1 MFICRDHG
9 DGVLC
14 LLLTMADDYVITGS
28 RDCYFR
34 VISLDTGQVVHSKK
48 EHTGPVT
55 CLSLNAKNTILL
67 TGTLSRVFKGRY
79 CALSNMST
87 VYRLCSVPLCLVH
100 IHGGATLS
108 CTHTRWRH
116 SILYTY
122 TVAPLYL
129 VLIHD
134 CATLSCTRTRWHHFI
149 LYTYTVAPL
158 YLVHI
163 RVGATLSCTHTRWR
177 HSILYTYT
185 LAPLYLLH
193 IHDCATLSCTHT
205 RWRHSILYTYALAPL
220 YHVHICVGATLSY
233 TRWRHST
240 RRISS
245 NNNRHKWFSCLRN
258 AESGQPFISGRKMNS
273 IAMILPQGHV
283 HNTTQYQTYL
293 KAISQSTTAS
303 RASNQ
308 IPRQP
313 SINMRVTA
321 SACHV

>member
-79 CALSNMST
+79 CALSNMS
-87 VYRLCSVPLCLVH
+87 VYSAPPCLVH
-100 IHGGATLS
+100 IHGG
-108 CTHTRWRH
+108 
-116 SILYTY
+116 
-122 TVAPLYL
+122 V
-129 VLIHD
+129 
-134 CATLSCTRTRWHHFI
+134 
-149 LYTYTVAPL
+149 
-158 YLVHI
+158 
-163 RVGATLSCTHTRWR
+163 TLSCTHTRWR

-205 RWRHSILYTYALAPL
+205 RWRHSILYTYTMAPLYHVHIHDGATLSCTHTRWRHSILYTYTLAPL
-220 YHVHICVGATLSY
+220 YHVHICVGATLSCTHTHWHHSILY
-233 TRWRHST
+233 TYTMAPLYLVHMHGGAT
-240 RRISS
+240 
-245 NNNRHKWFSCLRN
+245 LP
-258 AESGQPFISGRKMNS
+258 EELVVTTTGISGFHVS
-273 IAMILPQGHV
+273 AM
-283 HNTTQYQTYL
+283 L
-293 KAISQSTTAS
+293 KVV
-303 RASNQ
+303 NHLF
-308 IPRQP
+308 PDEK
-313 SINMRVTA
+313 
-321 SACHV
+321 